1 MIQSESEAAEDF
13 ILRVKLQA
21 ESCEFGAFKETA
33 IRDKLVMGVQD
44 KQIQQRLIEEED
56 LTLAKAEKL
65 IVNRESAGVRT
76 RMMNGNNLTVVAKI
90 DDNKRK
96 VYSSSRSRS
105 KERRIQIPST
115 SDYFKRLREDP
126 KDDDSESEENCMK
139 ITSVNRR
146 NEPCFVKPIVEQVE
160 MRMEVDCGSAVSVIE
175 ERDFLDYFGNL
186 SLERYLLVVVCYPHT
201 GNNFDWWRTVL
212 IGILSRCCSIGT
224 RRIVNMTQTQPAQ
237 PMQNKSSQKK
247 KIFTV
252 LLRNHAFTV
261 HPSNLLPYL

>member
-96 VYSSSRSRS
+96 IYSSSRSRS
-105 KERRIQIPST
+105 KERRS
-115 SDYFKRLREDP
+115 R
-126 KDDDSESEENCMK
+126 N
-139 ITSVNRR
+139 NRNFSNSHSR
-146 NEPCFVKPIVEQVE
+146 SRSRSSPTPRKSFYCNYCNKK
-160 MRMEVDCGSAVSVIE
+160 G
-175 ERDFLDYFGNL
+175 
-186 SLERYLLVVVCYPHT
+186 HT
-201 GNNFDWWRTVL
+201 
-212 IGILSRCCSIGT
+212 
-224 RRIVNMTQTQPAQ
+224 
-237 PMQNKSSQKK
+237 
-247 KIFTV
+247 
-252 LLRNHAFTV
+252 
-261 HPSNLLPYL
+261 